1 MLMRTVPEQTHLLS
15 GLNGDPGP
23 PSLQPDLGESPPR
36 PLARKTRGH
45 SLQGRPGPGWGYLVP
60 HSLDNW
66 NNWPRL
72 YALQLLLG

>member
-23 PSLQPDLGESPPR
+23 PSLQPDLGEFPPR
-36 PLARKTRGH
+36 PLARKTSGH
-45 SLQGRPGPGWGYLVP
+45 SLQGGPGGPGPGRGYLVP

-72 YALQLLLG
+72 